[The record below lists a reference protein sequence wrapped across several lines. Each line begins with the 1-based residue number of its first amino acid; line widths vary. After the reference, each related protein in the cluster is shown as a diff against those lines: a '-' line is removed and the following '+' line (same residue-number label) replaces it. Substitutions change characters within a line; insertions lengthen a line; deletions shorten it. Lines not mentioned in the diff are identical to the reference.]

1 MITVTTPPVGYPVS
15 LDELKAQLRVGDDED
30 AFLTGIIAAAT
41 AYVEERLGRSL
52 LTQTLTATFARFPA
66 CRAHGVVLPRGPVQT
81 VEEVAYY
88 DTDGLDAT
96 ISLFQVQKTFAG
108 AVLLPAIGEYWP
120 LVETDRADAVTIE
133 YTAGYGIAAD
143 VPMPIRQAIQ
153 IIAADLYERRT
164 DIVVGASVARLEV
177 ADMLLSPYRVIGF

>member
-30 AFLTGIIAAAT
+30 AFLTGIIAAAAT
-41 AYVEERLGRSL
+41 HVESVLGRSL
-52 LTQTLTATFARFPA
+52 LTQTLTVTFARFPA
-66 CRAHGVVLPRGPVQT
+66 CRAHGVVLPRGPVQS

-88 DTDGLDAT
+88 DTEGLDAT
-96 ISLFQVQKTFAG
+96 LSLFQIQKTFAG
-108 AVLLPAIGEYWP
+108 AVLLPAVGEYWP

-164 DIVVGASVARLEV
+164 DKVVGNIVNGLGIV
-177 ADMLLSPYRVIGF
+177 DMLLSPYRVIGF